1 MERRKG
7 RLNIIEIVDE
17 KTVRKIGIIREA
29 SRPYRL
35 KVEAWVLSQVRQRG
49 VNVPKVFQYSQ
60 NEKGQEVLL
69 LERIKGKRLSQERS
83 KKNAEIMF
91 EVGSQLRLLRGL
103 MEKQGWGWIDSTSM
117 LGKFSDWRPF
127 LTFYLQKYGNLLK
140 DRGTLTEEELEKLFL
155 SLDKIDFGEVIPSFV
170 HRDIKPSNILID
182 NEGKVWIL
190 DWENTIIG
198 DQLFD
203 LAAFG
208 VRYGEG
214 EFWRN
219 FTKGLNFEEEIL
231 SPRYQLYKILALVGV
246 IDFYQKYQLSV
257 GKKHFQLHRFIQ
269 QFSY

>member
-29 SRPYRL
+29 SRPQRL

-49 VNVPKVFQYSQ
+49 INVPKVLQYSQ

-69 LERIKGKRLSQERS
+69 LERINGKRLSQERS
-83 KKNAEIMF
+83 KKNAEVMF
-91 EVGSQLRLLRGL
+91 EVGSQLRVLRGSI
-103 MEKQGWGWIDSTSM
+103 ENQGWGWFDSTLMS
-117 LGKFSDWRPF
+117 GKFSDWQSF

-140 DRGTLTEEELEKLFL
+140 DRRTLTEEELEKLFL
-155 SLDKIDFGEVIPSFV
+155 SLDKIDFGEVTPSFV
-170 HRDIKPSNILID
+170 HRDIKLSNIPID
-182 NEGKVWIL
+182 SEGRAWIL

-214 EFWRN
+214 EFWKNLKR
-219 FTKGLNFEEEIL
+219 GLDFKEEIF
-231 SPRYQLYKILALVGV
+231 STKYQLYKILALIGV
-246 IDFYQKYQLSV
+246 IDFYQKYQLNI
-257 GKKHFQLHRFIQ
+257 GKKYFQLHQLIQ
-269 QFSY
+269 QFNP